1 MCPELVQSYA
11 MMETKIK
18 SKNNE
23 IQEPTRKAKLW
34 MRMSSDFS

>member
-23 IQEPTRKAKLW
+23 IQEPRKAKLW